1 MPLTV
6 VWWGCATEKVV
17 ARHKKVLR
25 RNPEGDKFCV
35 SELVPWESVWIEKK
49 GSGGKKD
56 ANVAEGIGKKG
67 REQRKGKQGT
77 WMIRKQEIG

>member
-1 MPLTV
+1 MGISLD
-6 VWWGCATEKVV
+6 GEK
-17 ARHKKVLR
+17 RK
-25 RNPEGDKFCV
+25 
-35 SELVPWESVWIEKK
+35 W
-49 GSGGKKD
+49 GKKD